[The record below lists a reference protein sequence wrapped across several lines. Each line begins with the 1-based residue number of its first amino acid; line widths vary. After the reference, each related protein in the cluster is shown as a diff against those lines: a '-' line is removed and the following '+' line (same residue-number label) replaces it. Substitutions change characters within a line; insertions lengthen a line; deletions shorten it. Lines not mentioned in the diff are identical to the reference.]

1 MNKLLSAKGSKY
13 NLFLILI
20 SLCLIIIPFVYDSR
34 TGLVVMTNMFIFAI
48 FAMSYDLLLGY
59 TGIVSFGHAM
69 FFGIGNYSIA
79 IFMRKVDDS
88 YFNVL
93 LALLVA
99 VVLCTLLSLLIG
111 ILTLRLKSHFFAM
124 LTLAVAG
131 LLLVL
136 AEKWRSLTMGGEGF
150 TFPIPDLFK
159 DRVSLYLI
167 ALICMILTYLFLKRF
182 IDSPLGKVLVAIR
195 ENERRVESLG
205 YRIIHYKIIA
215 NVIAGIIAGFSGVLY
230 AISLRFVNTAVFSI
244 EVTLDALM
252 MTIIGGVG
260 TLIGAIVGSGLI
272 EFAQHS
278 LKDLAKVHWIFERWL
293 IIFGIIYILVVMF
306 FPKGIVGT
314 TRQWWAG
321 RKMKKKMRGSS
332 SHSSNDVSKQESG
345 LEMKK

>member
-1 MNKLLSAKGSKY
+1 MIKIYSDEDSKF
-13 NLFLILI
+13 NLFLIMI
-20 SLCLIIIPFVYDSR
+20 SLGLFVMPFVYDSR
-34 TGLVVMTNMFIFAI
+34 TTLILMTNVFIFAI
-48 FAMSYDLLLGY
+48 FAMSYDLLLGF

-79 IFMRKVDDS
+79 IFMRKIDDT
-88 YFNVL
+88 YVNVL
-93 LALLVA
+93 LAILVT
-99 VVLCTLLSLLIG
+99 VVLCALLSLLIG

-150 TFPIPDLFK
+150 TFSIPDVFK

-167 ALICMILTYLFLKRF
+167 TLFCMILIYLLLRRLTA
-182 IDSPLGKVLVAIR
+182 SPMGKVLIAIR

-205 YRIIHYKIIA
+205 FRVIHYKIIA
-215 NVIAGIIAGFSGVLY
+215 NVIAGVLAGFSGVLY

-293 IIFGIIYILVVMF
+293 ILFGIIYILVVMF

-314 TRQWWAG
+314 TKQWWEN
-321 RKMKKKMRGSS
+321 RKRKKQKNVNSS
-332 SHSSNDVSKQESG
+332 SSVSRNAQS
-345 LEMKK
+345 

>member
-1 MNKLLSAKGSKY
+1 MNKLLSATASKY

-20 SLCLIIIPFVYDSR
+20 SLSLIIMPFVYDSR
-34 TGLVVMTNMFIFAI
+34 TTLVLMTNVFIFAI

-69 FFGIGNYSIA
+69 FFGIGSYCIA

-88 YFNVL
+88 YLNVL
-93 LALLVA
+93 LAILLT
-99 VVLCTLLSLLIG
+99 VVLCALLSLLIG

-167 ALICMILTYLFLKRF
+167 ALIAMILTYLFLRRF
-182 IDSPLGKVLVAIR
+182 TDSPMGKVLVAIR

-205 YRIIHYKIIA
+205 YQVIHYKIIA
-215 NVIAGIIAGFSGVLY
+215 NVIAGVIAGLSGVLY

-272 EFAQHS
+272 ELAQHS

-293 IIFGIIYILVVMF
+293 ILFGIIYILVVMF

-314 TRQWWAG
+314 TRQWWTG
-321 RKMKKKMRGSS
+321 RKTKKQTMDSS
-332 SHSSNDVSKQESG
+332 ANDVSKQEAS